1 MVRGSVVMPGGTGK
15 TKRVLV
21 IAKPD
26 KAKEAL
32 EAGADFAG
40 SDEYIKKIAEENW
53 FEFDTLV
60 ATPDMMVQVGKIGR
74 VLGPRGLMPNPKVGT
89 VTADVKKAVTELK
102 AGRVEFRVEKAG
114 IIQTP
119 FGKASFKPE
128 ALAQNLRA
136 LLEQLMK
143 LKPQTSKGTYMKS
156 ITISTTHGPGI
167 KIDPTPFTDAEPKPK
182 LHLRFRRLTV
192 EEAGITNKPCGD
204 EWTIRTSCS
213 LRSRPSLLIQT
224 RGSLL
229 SVGDTM
235 ERAKKE
241 EVLGEITEAWKN
253 VASIVV
259 ADYRGITVP
268 VVTAMRDDFRKAN
281 CHYRVIKNS
290 LVKIAVKGSKMEPI
304 TPAHE
309 SAPPP

>member
-1 MVRGSVVMPGGTGK
+1 MAGKKYKKAIESFDHVRKYSVQEACEILPRTKISSKWDETVDVSVRLGVNPKYADQMVRGSVVMPASTGK

-40 SDEYIKKIAEENW
+40 SDEYIKKISEENW

-89 VTADVKKAVTELK
+89 VTPDVTKAVRELK

-119 FGKASFKPE
+119 IGKASFKPE
-128 ALAQNLRA
+128 QLAANLNA
-136 LLEQLMK
+136 LLETLMK
-143 LKPQTSKGTYMKS
+143 LKPA
-156 ITISTTHGPGI
+156 
-167 KIDPTPFTDAEPKPK
+167 FA
-182 LHLRFRRLTV
+182 
-192 EEAGITNKPCGD
+192 
-204 EWTIRTSCS
+204 
-213 LRSRPSLLIQT
+213 
-224 RGSLL
+224 
-229 SVGDTM
+229 
-235 ERAKKE
+235 
-241 EVLGEITEAWKN
+241 N
-253 VASIVV
+253 VASVV
-259 ADYRGITVP
+259 IADYRGITVP
-268 VVTAMRDDFRKAN
+268 VVTTMRDDFRKAGCN
-281 CHYRVIKNS
+281 YRVIKNS

-304 TPAHE
+304 TQLMVGTTAVIWSNESPQAPAQI
-309 SAPPP
+309 AL